1 VIRQHIVERI
11 HLCPPHGAV
20 VQRAAVE
27 ARLVRLARVE
37 VEIDNSGAGA
47 GGFPND
53 GYGPRKGRNLFRKL
67 KVPFGNNA
75 AFGIL

>member
-1 VIRQHIVERI
+1 M
-11 HLCPPHGAV
+11 
-20 VQRAAVE
+20 
-27 ARLVRLARVE
+27 RLARVE